1 MNCNKGDRLKGV
13 IECRNGMKDFDDL
26 ILCDYR
32 SARVDVHVRAPLA
45 DGTPG
50 IYV

>member
-1 MNCNKGDRLKGV
+1 
-13 IECRNGMKDFDDL
+13 MKDFDDL

-32 SARVDVHVRAPLA
+32 STRVDVHVRAPLA